1 MDRLEN
7 GIQRYAWG
15 SRKAIATL
23 QGRPAAGEPEA
34 ELWMGAHPQLPS
46 HVTRGDVRR
55 SLRDWIADAPA
66 RELGPSVAAAFGELP
81 FLLKVLA
88 AEEPLSL
95 QAHPSAAQAAAGFAR
110 EDAEGIPRDAPQRS
124 YRDPRHKPELLCALT
139 PMDALC
145 GFRAPGETARLFRGL
160 GAPAHLVALLDAG
173 DLRSVLGDLL
183 ARDRGA
189 RETLVS
195 RMVAA
200 CATPPEGFE
209 RECAWAV
216 RLAAKYPGD
225 VGVVSALLLNLLRL
239 APGEALYLDAGN
251 LHAYLH
257 GVGVELMAAS
267 DNVLRGGLTQKHMD
281 ERELLSV
288 LDFSPIEARPVP
300 VLQGSPEEH
309 TYQTPAREFCLSR
322 LDVGRDEVRRP
333 LEGPEIWLAT
343 QGAVTL
349 RSAGGELV
357 IPQGESVFFSP
368 NDGSVTAHAAQ
379 AGGATLYRARVASP
393 PT

>member
-15 SRKAIATL
+15 SHVAIASL
-23 QGRPAAGEPEA
+23 QGRPAADQPEA

-46 HVTRGDVRR
+46 HVTRGNVRR
-55 SLRDWIADAPA
+55 SLRDCIADAPA
-66 RELGPSVAAAFGELP
+66 RELGPSVATAFGELP

-95 QAHPSAAQAAAGFAR
+95 QAHPSAAQALAGFAR
-110 EDAEGIPRDAPQRS
+110 EDAEGIARDAPQRS

-139 PMDALC
+139 PVDALC
-145 GFRAPGETARLFRGL
+145 GFRAPAETARLFRGL
-160 GAPAHLVALLDAG
+160 AAPARLVELLEAG
-173 DLRSVLGDLL
+173 DLRSAFGDLL
-183 ARDRGA
+183 ARDAGSRA
-189 RETLVS
+189 ALVLH
-195 RMVAA
+195 MVAA
-200 CATPPEGFE
+200 CAAPPAGFE
-209 RECAWAV
+209 RECAWAT

-225 VGVVSALLLNLLRL
+225 VGVVSALLLNLLQL

-257 GVGVELMAAS
+257 GVGVELMASS

-281 ERELLSV
+281 ERELLAV

-300 VLQGSPEEH
+300 VLQSSPEER

-322 LDVGRDEVRRP
+322 LDVGSREVRRP
-333 LEGPEIWLAT
+333 LDGPEIWLLT
-343 QGAVTL
+343 QGTATL
-349 RSAGGELV
+349 RSARGELV
-357 IPQGESVFFSP
+357 LEPGESAFVSAE
-368 NDGSVTAHAAQ
+368 DGFVHAEETR
-379 AGGATLYRARVASP
+379 AGGGVLYRARVASR
-393 PT
+393 